1 VTNNDVLRRL
11 RYALDLPDRKVVD
24 LFKLADYDIGPDE
37 FDILFMKED
46 EEGFAE
52 CDDALVEFFLRGLI
66 VDRRGKRDDMKEGAP
81 AHARKGRLSNN
92 DILKQ
97 LRIALE
103 LREEDIVDILRLSGV
118 KASKSEIGALFR
130 KKDHP
135 NFRPCGDQF
144 LRYFLNGLT
153 ARYRGRPADQDC

>member
-11 RYALDLPDRKVVD
+11 RYALDLPDRKVVE
-24 LFKLADYDIGPDE
+24 LFKLADYDITPEE
-37 FDILFMKED
+37 FGILFMKDD
-46 EEGFAE
+46 EEGFVE
-52 CDDALVEFFLRGLI
+52 CDDALVEFFLQGLI
-66 VDRRGKRDDMKEGAP
+66 TDRRGKREDVRPAP
-81 AHARKGRLSNN
+81 QRRGRLSNN

-103 LREEDIVDILRLSGV
+103 LREEDVIDILRRAGV
-118 KASKSEIGALFR
+118 AASKSEIGALFR

-135 NFRPCGDQF
+135 NYRPCGDQF

-153 ARYRGRPADQDC
+153 DRLRSPGPAQGS

>member
-1 VTNNDVLRRL
+1 MTNNDVLRRL
-11 RYALDLPDRKVVD
+11 RYALDLPDRKVVE
-24 LFKLADYDIGPDE
+24 LFALADYEITPEE
-37 FDILFMKED
+37 FGVLFMKED
-46 EEGFAE
+46 EEGFVE
-52 CDDALVEFFLRGLI
+52 CDDSLVEFFLQGLI
-66 VDRRGKRDDMKEGAP
+66 GDRRGKRDDERAGSP
-81 AHARKGRLSNN
+81 ANLRRGRLSNN

-103 LREEDIVDILRLSGV
+103 LREEDVIDVLRLAGV
-118 KASKSEIGALFR
+118 DVSKSEIGALFR

-153 ARYRGRPADQDC
+153 ARYRGRSVPLDS

>member
-1 VTNNDVLRRL
+1 MTNNDILRRL
-11 RYALDLPDRKVVD
+11 RYALDLSDRKVVE
-24 LFKLADYDIGPDE
+24 LFGLADYEVSPDE
-37 FDILFMKED
+37 FAVLFLKESD
-46 EEGFAE
+46 EGFVE
-52 CDDALVEFFLRGLI
+52 CDDALVEFFLQGLI
-66 VDRRGKRDDMKEGAP
+66 AERRGKREGAP
-81 AHARKGRLSNN
+81 PPRRSGRLSNN

-103 LREEDIVDILRLSGV
+103 LRDEDVLEILALADV
-118 KASKSEIGALFR
+118 KASKSELGALFR

-153 ARYRGRPADQDC
+153 ARFRDGRRISPPRV